1 MVDINTENRVCMFY
15 VINRLNQILT
25 KSEGS
30 TANEVS
36 QFYNELVFN
45 LGVNT
50 VRNYNSPKGENNG

>member
-25 KSEGS
+25 KSENSVGS
-30 TANEVS
+30 EVAE
-36 QFYNELVFN
+36 FYNELVFN

-50 VRNYNSPKGENNG
+50 VRNYNNPKGENNE